1 MVLVI
6 DPQIAGIAGDMLL
19 CSLVDIGADVEK
31 IKKCASMGAQIA
43 GTSIRKLEFS
53 KVQKCGI
60 SATKLILETDKQH
73 NLHTGKNVA
82 DCIAATCK
90 KSNLSDAACKF
101 ADESVQALIHAESNV
116 HAEPSESV
124 HFHEMASF
132 DTVLDI
138 VGTASAL
145 DSLGLYDEN
154 IVAMPVSVGGGS
166 ITFSHGRVSNPGPA
180 ILEIFKDSC
189 IKITGTASETEM
201 TTPTGACMLRTI
213 ASECLQFY
221 PAMEINKIG
230 YGAGNNDFK
239 DFANVLKVVQG
250 AGTLIRGEDNV
261 AVLETSIDDV
271 SGEVLG
277 YTMEKLMSMGAR
289 DVMSAPVTGK
299 KGRPANTLTVI
310 CDADSA
316 STLAGILMS
325 ETGTLGVR
333 MRMEKRM
340 IAKRSTDSIG
350 LTIRGREFQ
359 IRFKTNES
367 QGTFKIEADDI
378 QAVSEHTGEPF
389 GSTERMLREMMGGK
403 NAKL

>member
-19 CSLVDIGADVEK
+19 CSLVDMGADVEK

-73 NLHTGKNVA
+73 NLHTGKSVA

-101 ADESVQALIHAESNV
+101 ADESVQALICAESNV

-145 DSLGLYDEN
+145 ESLGLYDEN

-166 ITFSHGRVSNPGPA
+166 ITFSHGKISNPGPA

-289 DVMSAPVTGK
+289 DVMSAPVSEKMQAFYIDCNMQLSLKISKIAGP
-299 KGRPANTLTVI
+299 GFEILPCENVILPPPTLTGIATIFSSYSPRLSSAEAVPTI
-310 CDADSA
+310 SRTVSKDAIS
-316 STLAGILMS
+316 
-325 ETGTLGVR
+325 
-333 MRMEKRM
+333 
-340 IAKRSTDSIG
+340 
-350 LTIRGREFQ
+350 
-359 IRFKTNES
+359 
-367 QGTFKIEADDI
+367 
-378 QAVSEHTGEPF
+378 
-389 GSTERMLREMMGGK
+389 
-403 NAKL
+403 

>member
-1 MVLVI
+1 MLKKLKNVL
-6 DPQIAGIAGDMLL
+6 AWEHKLL
-19 CSLVDIGADVEK
+19 
-31 IKKCASMGAQIA
+31 AQA
-43 GTSIRKLEFS
+43 YKNWNFS

-189 IKITGTASETEM
+189 IKITGTAS
-201 TTPTGACMLRTI
+201 GDRDDNAYWCMH
-213 ASECLQFY
+213 AAHY
-221 PAMEINKIG
+221 
-230 YGAGNNDFK
+230 
-239 DFANVLKVVQG
+239 
-250 AGTLIRGEDNV
+250 
-261 AVLETSIDDV
+261 SI
-271 SGEVLG
+271 
-277 YTMEKLMSMGAR
+277 
-289 DVMSAPVTGK
+289 
-299 KGRPANTLTVI
+299 
-310 CDADSA
+310 
-316 STLAGILMS
+316 
-325 ETGTLGVR
+325 
-333 MRMEKRM
+333 
-340 IAKRSTDSIG
+340 
-350 LTIRGREFQ
+350 
-359 IRFKTNES
+359 
-367 QGTFKIEADDI
+367 
-378 QAVSEHTGEPF
+378 
-389 GSTERMLREMMGGK
+389 
-403 NAKL
+403 